1 MKSFL
6 KFLVFVL
13 LLALAISLIYVWQGK
28 QPGPAQVK
36 VEKFTPADKP
46 SLDLNSVD
54 VLQRLDEEYTKV
66 ADAVVPSVVSIT
78 TTKTVSR
85 RMPVDPLE
93 LFFGR
98 RFSDESPAQQ
108 KVTSLGSGVI
118 VSKEGHIVTNNHVLN
133 GTDDVTVQLS
143 DGRQSK
149 AKIVGTDGQIDL
161 AVLKIDLQDLTPLPI
176 GDSDK
181 VRVGQIVMAIGNP
194 FGLDESVSQG
204 IISAKDRRAM
214 NDSQVEFFQTDTA
227 INPGNSGGPLVNIRG
242 EVIGINTAIYSES
255 GGNQGIGFA
264 IPSNVVRAAMNSIIS
279 KGRVIRGYLGV
290 GIQPVTSDIAE
301 QFKLTSARGALVTDV
316 TPGSPAEKAGIIRG
330 DVIRKVNGY
339 EVRDTVALVNR
350 IAEADIGAN
359 LSIDLVRDGVTK
371 TVTAQVVEQPAD
383 LVARLNRNQSG
394 NQNAPDPLGSSPN
407 ASFAG
412 IEVQNLTQRLRT
424 EANVPANVNGVIV
437 TRVDP
442 ASPAA
447 QALRSGDVIEQINR
461 QPVSNV
467 DEFQSIVGQ
476 LDPDR
481 PVLVGMARN
490 RQRSFVI
497 IQPN

>member
-13 LLALAISLIYVWQGK
+13 LLALAISLIYVWQGR
-28 QPGPAQVK
+28 QPGQAQVK

-66 ADAVVPSVVSIT
+66 ANAVVPSVVSIT

-98 RFSDESPAQQ
+98 RFSDESPQQ

-149 AKIVGTDGQIDL
+149 AKIIGTDGQIDL
-161 AVLKIDLQDLTPLPI
+161 AVLKIDLENLTPLPI

-264 IPSNVVRAAMNSIIS
+264 IPSNVVRAAMNSIIA

-290 GIQPVTSDIAE
+290 GIQPVTTDIAE
-301 QFKLTSARGALVTDV
+301 QFKLNSARGALVTDV

-339 EVRDTVALVNR
+339 EVKDTVALVNR
-350 IAEADIGAN
+350 IAESDIGSN
-359 LSIDLVRDGVTK
+359 LTIDLVRDGESK
-371 TVTAQVVEQPAD
+371 TVMAQVIEQPAD
-383 LVARLNRNQSG
+383 LAARLNRNQ
-394 NQNAPDPLGSSPN
+394 NAPDPSPN
-407 ASFAG
+407 SQNAVFAG
-412 IEVQNLTQRLRT
+412 IEVKNLTPQLRSQ
-424 EANVPANVNGVIV
+424 ANVPASVNGVIV

-442 ASPAA
+442 SSGVA
-447 QALRSGDVIEQINR
+447 QELRPGDVIEQINR
-461 QPVSNV
+461 QPVANV
-467 DEFQSIVGQ
+467 DEFQRIVSR

-481 PVLVGMARN
+481 PVMVGMARN

>member
-13 LLALAISLIYVWQGK
+13 LLALAISLIYVWQAK
-28 QPGPAQVK
+28 QPGQPQVK
-36 VEKFTPADKP
+36 VEKFTPADRS
-46 SLDLNSVD
+46 SLDLDAVD
-54 VLQRLDEEYTKV
+54 VLQRLNDEYTKV
-66 ADAVVPSVVSIT
+66 VNAVIPSVVSIT

-85 RMPVDPLE
+85 RMPIDPLE

-98 RFSDESPAQQ
+98 RFSDDNPAQQ

-143 DGRQSK
+143 DGRESK
-149 AKIVGTDGQIDL
+149 AKIVGTDGQIDI
-161 AVLKIDLQDLTPLPI
+161 AVLKIDLPNLTPLAI

-204 IISAKDRRAM
+204 IISAKDRQVV

-242 EVIGINTAIYSES
+242 EVIGINTIIYSES

-264 IPSNVVRAAMNSIIS
+264 IPSNMVRAAVNSIIS

-290 GIQPVTSDIAE
+290 AIQPVTKDIAE
-301 QFKLTSARGALVTDV
+301 QFKLDSAHGALVTDV

-330 DVIRKVNGY
+330 DVIRKVNGNDIK
-339 EVRDTVALVNR
+339 DTISLVNR
-350 IAEADIGAN
+350 IAEADVGSN
-359 LSIDLVRDGVTK
+359 MMIDLVRDGTAK
-371 TVTAQVVEQPAD
+371 AVTAQITEQPAD
-383 LVARLNRNQSG
+383 LVARLNRKQSVPAPSG
-394 NQNAPDPLGSSPN
+394 TAENAL
-407 ASFAG
+407 FAG
-412 IEVQNLTQRLRT
+412 MEVQNLTQQLRA
-424 EANVPANVNGVIV
+424 EAKVPSNVNGVIV
-437 TRVDP
+437 TSVDP
-442 ASPAA
+442 TSPVA
-447 QALRSGDVIEQINR
+447 QQVRPGDVIEQINHE
-461 QPVSNV
+461 PVANV
-467 DEFQSIVGQ
+467 DEFERVVAQ
-476 LDPDR
+476 LDSDR
-481 PVLVGMARN
+481 PVMVGLARN

-497 IQPN
+497 IRPN

>member
-13 LLALAISLIYVWQGK
+13 LLALTISLIYVWQAK

-66 ADAVVPSVVSIT
+66 TAAVVPSVVSIT
-78 TTKTVSR
+78 TTRTVTR
-85 RMPVDPLE
+85 RMPIDPLE

-98 RFSDESPAQQ
+98 RFPDQAQQ

-118 VSKEGHIVTNNHVLN
+118 VSKEGHIVTNYHVLN
-133 GTDDVTVQLS
+133 GTSDVTVQLN
-143 DGRQSK
+143 DGREAK
-149 AKIVGTDGQIDL
+149 AKIVGTDAQIDL
-161 AVLKIDLQDLTPLPI
+161 AVLKIDLPNLSPLSL

-181 VRVGQIVMAIGNP
+181 VKVGQIVMAIGNP
-194 FGLDESVSQG
+194 FGLEESVSQG

-242 EVIGINTAIYSES
+242 EVIGINSAIYSES

-264 IPSNVVRAAMNSIIS
+264 IPSNVVKAAMGSIIS

-290 GIQPVTSDIAE
+290 AIQSVTKEIAE
-301 QFKLTSARGALVTDV
+301 QFKLDSVRGALVTDV

-330 DVIRKVNGY
+330 DVIRKVNDY
-339 EVRDTVALVNR
+339 DVKDTIALVNR
-350 IAEADIGAN
+350 IAEADVGSS
-359 LSIDLVRDGVTK
+359 LRIDLVRDGAAKSVL
-371 TVTAQVVEQPAD
+371 AQVAEQPAD
-383 LVARLNRNQSG
+383 LVARLNRNQS
-394 NQNAPDPLGSSPN
+394 DPGQSEESQRGL
-407 ASFAG
+407 FAG
-412 IEVQNLTQRLRT
+412 IQVQNLTQKLRV
-424 EANVPANVNGVIV
+424 EANVPATVNGVIV
-437 TRVDP
+437 TGVDP
-442 ASPAA
+442 SSPVA
-447 QALRSGDVIEQINR
+447 QQIRPGDVIEQINR
-461 QPVSNV
+461 RPVPDVN
-467 DEFQSIVGQ
+467 EFESVVSQ
-476 LDPDR
+476 LDQDN
-481 PVLVGMARN
+481 PVMVGIARN
-490 RQRSFVI
+490 RQRSFIV

>member
-1 MKSFL
+1 MMDRS
-6 KFLVFVL
+6 
-13 LLALAISLIYVWQGK
+13 
-28 QPGPAQVK
+28 
-36 VEKFTPADKP
+36 T
-46 SLDLNSVD
+46 
-54 VLQRLDEEYTKV
+54 
-66 ADAVVPSVVSIT
+66 
-78 TTKTVSR
+78 
-85 RMPVDPLE
+85 
-93 LFFGR
+93 
-98 RFSDESPAQQ
+98 
-108 KVTSLGSGVI
+108 
-118 VSKEGHIVTNNHVLN
+118 
-133 GTDDVTVQLS
+133 
-143 DGRQSK
+143 
-149 AKIVGTDGQIDL
+149 L
-161 AVLKIDLQDLTPLPI
+161 AVLKIDLENLTPLTI

-290 GIQPVTSDIAE
+290 GIQPVTADIAE
-301 QFKLTSARGALVTDV
+301 QFKLNSARGALVTDV

-330 DVIRKVNGY
+330 DVIRNVNGY
-339 EVRDTVALVNR
+339 EVKDTVALVNR
-350 IAEADIGAN
+350 IAESDIGSN
-359 LSIDLVRDGVTK
+359 LTIDLVRDGETK
-371 TVTAQVVEQPAD
+371 TVTAKVIEQPAD
-383 LVARLNRNQSG
+383 LVARLNRNHVSPPSGDSQSAIFG
-394 NQNAPDPLGSSPN
+394 
-407 ASFAG
+407 G
-412 IEVQNLTQRLRT
+412 IEVQNLTPRLRT
-424 EANVPANVNGVIV
+424 EANVPPNVNGVIV

-442 ASPAA
+442 SSAVA
-447 QALRSGDVIEQINR
+447 QELRPGDVIEQINR
-461 QPVSNV
+461 QPISNV
-467 DEFQSIVGQ
+467 DEFQSVVGR

-481 PVLVGMARN
+481 PVMVGMARN

>member
-1 MKSFL
+1 
-6 KFLVFVL
+6 
-13 LLALAISLIYVWQGK
+13 
-28 QPGPAQVK
+28 
-36 VEKFTPADKP
+36 
-46 SLDLNSVD
+46 
-54 VLQRLDEEYTKV
+54 
-66 ADAVVPSVVSIT
+66 
-78 TTKTVSR
+78 
-85 RMPVDPLE
+85 MPIDPLE

-98 RFSDESPAQQ
+98 RFSDENPAQQ

-143 DGRQSK
+143 DGRQAK

-161 AVLKIDLQDLTPLPI
+161 AVLKIDLENLTPLPI

-264 IPSNVVRAAMNSIIS
+264 IPSNVVRSAMNSIIG

-290 GIQPVTSDIAE
+290 GIQPVTMDIAE
-301 QFKLTSARGALVTDV
+301 QFKLSSARGALVTEV

-339 EVRDTVALVNR
+339 EVKDTVALVNR
-350 IAEADIGAN
+350 IAETEIGSN
-359 LSIDLVRDGVTK
+359 LTIDLVRDGAAK

-383 LVARLNRNQSG
+383 LVTRLNRNQNSPDPFGGSG
-394 NQNAPDPLGSSPN
+394 GPQNAV
-407 ASFAG
+407 FAG
-412 IEVQNLTQRLRT
+412 IEVQNLTERLRT
-424 EANVPANVNGVIV
+424 EAKVPPNVNGVIV

-442 ASPAA
+442 NSTAA
-447 QALRSGDVIEQINR
+447 QELRPGDVIEQINR
-461 QPVSNV
+461 QPVSNI
-467 DEFQSIVGQ
+467 DEFQSVVGQ

-481 PVLVGMARN
+481 PVMVGMARN

>member
-13 LLALAISLIYVWQGK
+13 LLALAISLIYVWQGR
-28 QPGPAQVK
+28 QPGQAQVK

-66 ADAVVPSVVSIT
+66 ANAVVPSVVSIT

-85 RMPVDPLE
+85 RMPIDPLE

-98 RFSDESPAQQ
+98 RFSDENPAQQ

-143 DGRQSK
+143 DGRQAK
-149 AKIVGTDGQIDL
+149 AKIVGSDGQIDL
-161 AVLKIDLQDLTPLPI
+161 AVLKIDLENLTPLPI

-264 IPSNVVRAAMNSIIS
+264 IPSNVVRSAMNSIIG
-279 KGRVIRGYLGV
+279 KGRVVRGYLGV
-290 GIQPVTSDIAE
+290 GIQPVTMDIAE
-301 QFKLTSARGALVTDV
+301 QFKLNSARGALVTDV

-339 EVRDTVALVNR
+339 EVKDTVALVNR
-350 IAEADIGAN
+350 IAETEIGSN
-359 LSIDLVRDGVTK
+359 LTIDLVRDGAAK

-383 LVARLNRNQSG
+383 LVARLNRNQSPPG
-394 NQNAPDPLGSSPN
+394 PTGASQNAV
-407 ASFAG
+407 FAG
-412 IEVQNLTQRLRT
+412 IEVQNLTERLRA
-424 EANVPANVNGVIV
+424 EAKVPPNVNGVIV
-437 TRVDP
+437 TQVDP
-442 ASPAA
+442 NSTAA
-447 QALRSGDVIEQINR
+447 QELRPGDVIEQINR

-467 DEFQSIVGQ
+467 DEFQSVVGQ

-481 PVLVGMARN
+481 PVMVGMARS

>member
-28 QPGPAQVK
+28 QPGQPQVK

-98 RFSDESPAQQ
+98 RFSDDNSAQQ

-161 AVLKIDLQDLTPLPI
+161 AVLKIDLENLTPLPI

-214 NDSQVEFFQTDTA
+214 NDSQLEFFQTDTA

-290 GIQPVTSDIAE
+290 GIQPVTTDIAE
-301 QFKLTSARGALVTDV
+301 QFKLATARGALVTDV

-330 DVIRKVNGY
+330 DVIRKINGY
-339 EVRDTVALVNR
+339 EVKDTITLVNR
-350 IAEADIGAN
+350 IAEADIGSN
-359 LSIDLVRDGVTK
+359 LTIDLVRDGETK
-371 TVTAQVVEQPAD
+371 TVNAQVVEQPAD
-383 LVARLNRNQSG
+383 LVARLNRNQST
-394 NQNAPDPLGSSPN
+394 PDPSAASENSP
-407 ASFAG
+407 FAG
-412 IEVQNLTQRLRT
+412 LEVQNLTPRLRN
-424 EANVPANVNGVIV
+424 EANVPPNVNGVIV

-442 ASPAA
+442 SSAIA
-447 QALRSGDVIEQINR
+447 QQLKPGDVIEQINR
-461 QPVSNV
+461 QPVSDV
-467 DEFQSIVGQ
+467 DDFQSVVGR

-481 PVLVGMARN
+481 PVMVGMARN

>member
-13 LLALAISLIYVWQGK
+13 LLALAISLIYVWQAK
-28 QPGPAQVK
+28 QPGQAQVK

-46 SLDLNSVD
+46 SLDMDSVD
-54 VLQRLDEEYTKV
+54 VLQRLDDEYTKV
-66 ADAVVPSVVSIT
+66 VTAVVPSVVSIT
-78 TTKTVSR
+78 TTKTLTR
-85 RMPVDPLE
+85 RMPIDPLE

-98 RFSDESPAQQ
+98 RFSDDSPAQQ

-133 GTDDVTVQLS
+133 GTDDITVQLS
-143 DGRQSK
+143 DGREEK

-161 AVLKIDLQDLTPLPI
+161 AVLKIDLPNLIPLPI

-264 IPSNVVRAAMNSIIS
+264 IPSNVVKAAMRSIIS

-290 GIQPVTSDIAE
+290 GIQPVTKDIAE
-301 QFKLTSARGALVTDV
+301 QFKLDSARGALVTDV

-339 EVRDTVALVNR
+339 EVKDTISLVNR
-350 IAEADIGAN
+350 ISEADIGSN
-359 LSIDLVRDGVTK
+359 LMIDLIRDGRAK
-371 TVTAQVVEQPAD
+371 SVTAQITEQPAD
-383 LVARLNRNQSG
+383 VVARMNRNQNDPGRPGRSE
-394 NQNAPDPLGSSPN
+394 NAL
-407 ASFAG
+407 FAG
-412 IEVQNLTQRLRT
+412 IEVRNLTQQLRE
-424 EANVPANVNGVIV
+424 EAKVPPNVNGVIV
-437 TRVDP
+437 TSVDP
-442 ASPAA
+442 GSPVAE
-447 QALRSGDVIEQINR
+447 QVKPGDVIEQINR

-467 DEFQSIVGQ
+467 AEFEAIVGQ
-476 LDPDR
+476 LDSDR
-481 PVLVGMARN
+481 PVMVGLARN

>member
-13 LLALAISLIYVWQGK
+13 LLALAISLIYVWQAK
-28 QPGPAQVK
+28 QPGQPQVK
-36 VEKFTPADKP
+36 VEKFTPADRS
-46 SLDLNSVD
+46 SLDLDAVD
-54 VLQRLDEEYTKV
+54 VLQRLNDEYTKV
-66 ADAVVPSVVSIT
+66 VNAVIPSVVSIT

-85 RMPVDPLE
+85 RMPIDPLE

-98 RFSDESPAQQ
+98 RFSDDNPAQQ

-143 DGRQSK
+143 DGRESK
-149 AKIVGTDGQIDL
+149 AKIVGTDGQIDI
-161 AVLKIDLQDLTPLPI
+161 AVLKIDLPNLTPLAI

-204 IISAKDRRAM
+204 IISAKDRQVV

-242 EVIGINTAIYSES
+242 EVIGINTIIYSES

-264 IPSNVVRAAMNSIIS
+264 IPSNMVRAAVNSIIS

-290 GIQPVTSDIAE
+290 AIQPVTKDIAE
-301 QFKLTSARGALVTDV
+301 QFKLDSAHGALVTDV

-330 DVIRKVNGY
+330 DVIRKVNGNDIK
-339 EVRDTVALVNR
+339 DTISLVNR
-350 IAEADIGAN
+350 IAEADVGSN
-359 LSIDLVRDGVTK
+359 MMIDLVRDGTAK
-371 TVTAQVVEQPAD
+371 AVTAQIAEQPAD
-383 LVARLNRNQSG
+383 LVARLNRKQSVPAPSG
-394 NQNAPDPLGSSPN
+394 TAENAL
-407 ASFAG
+407 FAG
-412 IEVQNLTQRLRT
+412 MEVQNLTQQLRA
-424 EANVPANVNGVIV
+424 EAKVPSNVNGVIV
-437 TRVDP
+437 TSVDP
-442 ASPAA
+442 TSPVA
-447 QALRSGDVIEQINR
+447 QQVRPGDVIEQINHE
-461 QPVSNV
+461 PVANV
-467 DEFQSIVGQ
+467 DEFERVVAQ
-476 LDPDR
+476 LDSDR
-481 PVLVGMARN
+481 PVMVGLARN

-497 IQPN
+497 IRPN

>member
-13 LLALAISLIYVWQGK
+13 LLALAISLIYVWQAK

-54 VLQRLDEEYTKV
+54 VLQRLDDEYTKV
-66 ADAVVPSVVSIT
+66 VTAVVPSVVSIT
-78 TTKTVSR
+78 TTKTLTR
-85 RMPVDPLE
+85 RMPIDPLE

-98 RFSDESPAQQ
+98 RFSDDGPAQQ

-143 DGRQSK
+143 DGREEK

-161 AVLKIDLQDLTPLPI
+161 AVLKIDLPNLIPLPI

-264 IPSNVVRAAMNSIIS
+264 IPSNVVKAAMKSIIS

-290 GIQPVTSDIAE
+290 GIQPVTKDIAE
-301 QFKLTSARGALVTDV
+301 QFKLDSARGALVTDV

-330 DVIRKVNGY
+330 DVIRQVNGY
-339 EVRDTVALVNR
+339 DVKDTVSLVNR
-350 IAEADIGAN
+350 IAEAEIGSN
-359 LSIDLVRDGVTK
+359 LTIDLIRDGTAK
-371 TVTAQVVEQPAD
+371 TVTARITEQPANV
-383 LVARLNRNQSG
+383 VARLNRNQ
-394 NQNAPDPLGSSPN
+394 NSPGQPGTSQD
-407 ASFAG
+407 ALFAG
-412 IEVQNLTQRLRT
+412 IEVRNLTQQLRA

-437 TRVDP
+437 TSVDP
-442 ASPAA
+442 GSPVA
-447 QALRSGDVIEQINR
+447 QQVRPGDVIEQINR
-461 QPVSNV
+461 QPVTNV
-467 DEFQSIVGQ
+467 DEFERVVGQ
-476 LDPDR
+476 LDSGR
-481 PVLVGMARN
+481 PVMVGLARN

>member
-13 LLALAISLIYVWQGK
+13 LLALTISLIYVWQAK

-66 ADAVVPSVVSIT
+66 TAAVVPSVVSIT
-78 TTKTVSR
+78 TTRTVTR
-85 RMPVDPLE
+85 RMPIDPLE

-98 RFSDESPAQQ
+98 RFPDQAQQ

-118 VSKEGHIVTNNHVLN
+118 VSKEGHIVTNYHVLN
-133 GTDDVTVQLS
+133 GTSDVTVQLN
-143 DGRQSK
+143 DGREAK
-149 AKIVGTDGQIDL
+149 AKIVGTDAQIDL
-161 AVLKIDLQDLTPLPI
+161 AVLKIDLPNLSPLSL

-181 VRVGQIVMAIGNP
+181 VKVGQIVMAIGNP
-194 FGLDESVSQG
+194 FGLEESVSQG
-204 IISAKDRRAM
+204 IISAKNRRAM

-242 EVIGINTAIYSES
+242 EVIGINSAIYSES

-264 IPSNVVRAAMNSIIS
+264 IPSNVVKAAMGSIIS

-290 GIQPVTSDIAE
+290 AIQSVTKEIAE
-301 QFKLTSARGALVTDV
+301 QFKLDSVRGALVTDV

-330 DVIRKVNGY
+330 DVIRKVNDY
-339 EVRDTVALVNR
+339 DVKDTIALVNR
-350 IAEADIGAN
+350 IAEADVGSS
-359 LSIDLVRDGVTK
+359 LRIDLVRDGAAKSVL
-371 TVTAQVVEQPAD
+371 AQIAEQPAD
-383 LVARLNRNQSG
+383 LVARLNRNQS
-394 NQNAPDPLGSSPN
+394 DPGQSEESQRGL
-407 ASFAG
+407 FAG
-412 IEVQNLTQRLRT
+412 IQVQNLTQKLRV
-424 EANVPANVNGVIV
+424 EANVPATVNGVIV
-437 TRVDP
+437 TGVDP
-442 ASPAA
+442 SSPVA
-447 QALRSGDVIEQINR
+447 QQIRPGDVIEQINR
-461 QPVSNV
+461 RPVPDVN
-467 DEFQSIVGQ
+467 EFESVVSQ
-476 LDPDR
+476 LDQDN
-481 PVLVGMARN
+481 PVMVGIARN
-490 RQRSFVI
+490 RQRSFIV

>member
-1 MKSFL
+1 
-6 KFLVFVL
+6 
-13 LLALAISLIYVWQGK
+13 
-28 QPGPAQVK
+28 
-36 VEKFTPADKP
+36 
-46 SLDLNSVD
+46 
-54 VLQRLDEEYTKV
+54 LQRLDEEYTKV

-98 RFSDESPAQQ
+98 RFSDENPAQQ

-161 AVLKIDLQDLTPLPI
+161 AVLKIDLDNLTPLPI

-214 NDSQVEFFQTDTA
+214 NDSQLEFFQTDTA

-290 GIQPVTSDIAE
+290 GIQPVTADIAE

-339 EVRDTVALVNR
+339 DVKDTIALVNR
-350 IAEADIGAN
+350 IAEADIGSK
-359 LSIDLVRDGVTK
+359 LTIDLVRDGETK
-371 TVTAQVVEQPAD
+371 TVNAQVIEQPAD
-383 LVARLNRNQSG
+383 LVARLRRNQSQ
-394 NQNAPDPLGSSPN
+394 NQNSPDPSGGLQNSL
-407 ASFAG
+407 FAG
-412 IEVQNLTQRLRT
+412 IEVQNLTPRLRS
-424 EANVPANVNGVIV
+424 EANVPPNVNGVIV

-442 ASPAA
+442 SSSVADQLKP
-447 QALRSGDVIEQINR
+447 GDVIEQINR
-461 QPVSNV
+461 QPVANV
-467 DEFQSIVGQ
+467 DDFQSVVGQ

-481 PVLVGMARN
+481 PVMVGMARN

>member
-6 KFLVFVL
+6 KFLFFVL
-13 LLALAISLIYVWQGK
+13 LLALAISLIYVWQGR
-28 QPGPAQVK
+28 QPGQAQVK

-66 ADAVVPSVVSIT
+66 ANAVVPSVVSIT

-98 RFSDESPAQQ
+98 RFSDESPQQ

-161 AVLKIDLQDLTPLPI
+161 AVLKIDLENLTPLPI

-290 GIQPVTSDIAE
+290 GIQPVTTDIAE
-301 QFKLTSARGALVTDV
+301 QFKLSSARGALVTDV
-316 TPGSPAEKAGIIRG
+316 TPGSPAEKAGIVRG

-339 EVRDTVALVNR
+339 EVKDTVALVNR
-350 IAEADIGAN
+350 IAESDIGSN
-359 LSIDLVRDGVTK
+359 LTIDLVRDGETK
-371 TVTAQVVEQPAD
+371 TVNAKVIEQPAD
-383 LVARLNRNQSG
+383 LVARLNRNQG
-394 NQNAPDPLGSSPN
+394 QNQNLPDPSESPQN
-407 ASFAG
+407 TLFAG
-412 IEVQNLTQRLRT
+412 VEVQNLTQRLRN
-424 EANVPANVNGVIV
+424 EGAIPANVTGVIV
-437 TRVDP
+437 TR
-442 ASPAA
+442 
-447 QALRSGDVIEQINR
+447 
-461 QPVSNV
+461 
-467 DEFQSIVGQ
+467 
-476 LDPDR
+476 
-481 PVLVGMARN
+481 
-490 RQRSFVI
+490 
-497 IQPN
+497 

>member
-13 LLALAISLIYVWQGK
+13 LLALAISLIYVWQGR
-28 QPGPAQVK
+28 QPGQAQVK

-66 ADAVVPSVVSIT
+66 ANAVVPSVVSIT

-98 RFSDESPAQQ
+98 RFSDESPQQ

-161 AVLKIDLQDLTPLPI
+161 AVLKIDLENLTPLPI

-290 GIQPVTSDIAE
+290 GIQPVTADIAE
-301 QFKLTSARGALVTDV
+301 QFKLNSARGALVTDV

-339 EVRDTVALVNR
+339 EVKDTVALVNR
-350 IAEADIGAN
+350 IAESDIGSN
-359 LSIDLVRDGVTK
+359 LAIDLVRDGESK
-371 TVTAQVVEQPAD
+371 TVMAQVIEQPAD
-383 LVARLNRNQSG
+383 LVARLNRNQ
-394 NQNAPDPLGSSPN
+394 NAPDPSPSSQN
-407 ASFAG
+407 AVFAG
-412 IEVQNLTQRLRT
+412 IEVKNLTPQLRS

-442 ASPAA
+442 SSAVA
-447 QALRSGDVIEQINR
+447 QELRPGDVIEQINR
-461 QPVSNV
+461 QPVANL
-467 DEFQSIVGQ
+467 DEFQSVVSR

-481 PVLVGMARN
+481 PVMVGMARN

>member
-28 QPGPAQVK
+28 QPAPAQVR

-46 SLDLNSVD
+46 TLDLNSVD

-98 RFSDESPAQQ
+98 RFSDENPAQQ
-108 KVTSLGSGVI
+108 KVTSLGSG
-118 VSKEGHIVTNNHVLN
+118 
-133 GTDDVTVQLS
+133 
-143 DGRQSK
+143 
-149 AKIVGTDGQIDL
+149 GQIDL
-161 AVLKIDLQDLTPLPI
+161 AVLKIDLENLTPLPI

-264 IPSNVVRAAMNSIIS
+264 IPSNLVRAAMNSIIS

-301 QFKLTSARGALVTDV
+301 QFKLTTARGALVTDV

-339 EVRDTVALVNR
+339 EVKDTIALVNR
-350 IAEADIGAN
+350 IAEADVGSK
-359 LSIDLVRDGVTK
+359 LTIDLVRDGETK
-371 TVTAQVVEQPAD
+371 TVNAQVLEQRAD
-383 LVARLNRNQSG
+383 LVSRLNRNQT
-394 NQNAPDPLGSSPN
+394 APDLSGDSQNTLFS
-407 ASFAG
+407 G

-424 EANVPANVNGVIV
+424 EAHVPANVNGVMV

-447 QALRSGDVIEQINR
+447 QALQPGDVIEQIDR

-467 DEFQSIVGQ
+467 DEFQSLVAR

-481 PVLVGMARN
+481 SVMVGMARN

>member
-28 QPGPAQVK
+28 QPAPAQVR

-46 SLDLNSVD
+46 TLDLNSVD

-98 RFSDESPAQQ
+98 RFSDENPAQQ
-108 KVTSLGSGVI
+108 KVTSLGSG
-118 VSKEGHIVTNNHVLN
+118 
-133 GTDDVTVQLS
+133 
-143 DGRQSK
+143 
-149 AKIVGTDGQIDL
+149 GQIDL
-161 AVLKIDLQDLTPLPI
+161 AVLKIDLENLTPLPI

-255 GGNQGIGFA
+255 GGNQG
-264 IPSNVVRAAMNSIIS
+264 
-279 KGRVIRGYLGV
+279 
-290 GIQPVTSDIAE
+290 
-301 QFKLTSARGALVTDV
+301 
-316 TPGSPAEKAGIIRG
+316 
-330 DVIRKVNGY
+330 
-339 EVRDTVALVNR
+339 
-350 IAEADIGAN
+350 
-359 LSIDLVRDGVTK
+359 
-371 TVTAQVVEQPAD
+371 
-383 LVARLNRNQSG
+383 
-394 NQNAPDPLGSSPN
+394 
-407 ASFAG
+407 
-412 IEVQNLTQRLRT
+412 
-424 EANVPANVNGVIV
+424 
-437 TRVDP
+437 
-442 ASPAA
+442 
-447 QALRSGDVIEQINR
+447 
-461 QPVSNV
+461 
-467 DEFQSIVGQ
+467 
-476 LDPDR
+476 
-481 PVLVGMARN
+481 
-490 RQRSFVI
+490 
-497 IQPN
+497 

>member
-1 MKSFL
+1 
-6 KFLVFVL
+6 
-13 LLALAISLIYVWQGK
+13 
-28 QPGPAQVK
+28 
-36 VEKFTPADKP
+36 
-46 SLDLNSVD
+46 
-54 VLQRLDEEYTKV
+54 
-66 ADAVVPSVVSIT
+66 
-78 TTKTVSR
+78 
-85 RMPVDPLE
+85 
-93 LFFGR
+93 
-98 RFSDESPAQQ
+98 
-108 KVTSLGSGVI
+108 
-118 VSKEGHIVTNNHVLN
+118 
-133 GTDDVTVQLS
+133 
-143 DGRQSK
+143 
-149 AKIVGTDGQIDL
+149 
-161 AVLKIDLQDLTPLPI
+161 LPI

-264 IPSNVVRAAMNSIIS
+264 IPSNVVRSAMNSIIG
-279 KGRVIRGYLGV
+279 KGRVVRGYLGV
-290 GIQPVTSDIAE
+290 GIQPVTMDIAE
-301 QFKLTSARGALVTDV
+301 QFKLNSARGALVTDV

-339 EVRDTVALVNR
+339 EVKDTVALVNR
-350 IAEADIGAN
+350 IAETEIGSN
-359 LSIDLVRDGVTK
+359 LTIDLVRDGAAK

-383 LVARLNRNQSG
+383 LVARLNRNQSSPDPSG
-394 NQNAPDPLGSSPN
+394 ASQNAV
-407 ASFAG
+407 FAG
-412 IEVQNLTQRLRT
+412 IEVQNLTDRLRA
-424 EANVPANVNGVIV
+424 EAKVPPNVNGVIV

-442 ASPAA
+442 NSTAA
-447 QALRSGDVIEQINR
+447 QELRPGDVIEQINR

-467 DEFQSIVGQ
+467 DEFQSVVGQ

-481 PVLVGMARN
+481 PVMVGMARS

>member
-13 LLALAISLIYVWQGK
+13 LLALAISLIYVWQGR
-28 QPGPAQVK
+28 QPGQAQVK

-66 ADAVVPSVVSIT
+66 ANAVVPSVVSIT

-98 RFSDESPAQQ
+98 RFSDESPQQ

-161 AVLKIDLQDLTPLPI
+161 AVLKIDLENLTPLPI

-290 GIQPVTSDIAE
+290 GIQPVTPDIAE
-301 QFKLTSARGALVTDV
+301 QFKLNSARGALVTDV

-339 EVRDTVALVNR
+339 EVKDTVALVNR
-350 IAEADIGAN
+350 IAESDIGSN
-359 LSIDLVRDGVTK
+359 LTIDLVRDGQSK
-371 TVTAQVVEQPAD
+371 TVMAQVIEQPAD
-383 LVARLNRNQSG
+383 LAARLNRNQ
-394 NQNAPDPLGSSPN
+394 NAPDPSPN
-407 ASFAG
+407 SQNAVFAG
-412 IEVQNLTQRLRT
+412 IEVKNLTPQLRSQ
-424 EANVPANVNGVIV
+424 ANVPASVNGVIV

-442 ASPAA
+442 SSGVA
-447 QALRSGDVIEQINR
+447 QELRPGDVIEQINR
-461 QPVSNV
+461 QPVANV
-467 DEFQSIVGQ
+467 DEFQSLISR

-481 PVLVGMARN
+481 PVMVGMARN

>member
-28 QPGPAQVK
+28 QPAAAQVR

-46 SLDLNSVD
+46 ALDLNSVD

-98 RFSDESPAQQ
+98 RFSDENPAQQ

-161 AVLKIDLQDLTPLPI
+161 AVLKIDLENLTPLPI

-214 NDSQVEFFQTDTA
+214 NDSQLEFFQTDTA

-290 GIQPVTSDIAE
+290 GIQPVTADIAE
-301 QFKLTSARGALVTDV
+301 QFKLTTARGALVTDV

-339 EVRDTVALVNR
+339 EVKDTIALVNR
-350 IAEADIGAN
+350 IAEADIGSK
-359 LSIDLVRDGVTK
+359 LTIDLVRDGETK
-371 TVTAQVVEQPAD
+371 TVNAQVIEQPAD
-383 LVARLNRNQSG
+383 LVARMSRNQSQ
-394 NQNAPDPLGSSPN
+394 NQNPPDPSGGSQNSL
-407 ASFAG
+407 FAG
-412 IEVQNLTQRLRT
+412 IEVQNLTQRLRN
-424 EANVPANVNGVIV
+424 EANVPPNVNGVIV

-442 ASPAA
+442 SSSVADQLKP
-447 QALRSGDVIEQINR
+447 GDVIEQINR
-461 QPVSNV
+461 QPVANV
-467 DEFQSIVGQ
+467 DDFQSIVGQ

-481 PVLVGMARN
+481 PVMVGMARN

>member
-28 QPGPAQVK
+28 QPGQPQVK

-98 RFSDESPAQQ
+98 RFSDDNSAQQ

-161 AVLKIDLQDLTPLPI
+161 AVLKIDLENLTPLPI

-214 NDSQVEFFQTDTA
+214 NDSQLEFFQTDTA

-290 GIQPVTSDIAE
+290 GIQPVTTDIAE

-330 DVIRKVNGY
+330 DVIRKINGY
-339 EVRDTVALVNR
+339 EVKDTITLVNR
-350 IAEADIGAN
+350 IAEADIGSN
-359 LSIDLVRDGVTK
+359 LTIDLVRDGETK
-371 TVTAQVVEQPAD
+371 TVNAQVVEQPAD
-383 LVARLNRNQSG
+383 VVARLNRNQS
-394 NQNAPDPLGSSPN
+394 APDPSAPSDSSL
-407 ASFAG
+407 FAG
-412 IEVQNLTQRLRT
+412 IEVQNLTPRLRT
-424 EANVPANVNGVIV
+424 EANVPPNVNGVIV

-442 ASPAA
+442 SSAIA
-447 QALRSGDVIEQINR
+447 QQLKPGDVIEQINR
-461 QPVSNV
+461 QPVSDVDAFQNV
-467 DEFQSIVGQ
+467 VGR

-481 PVLVGMARN
+481 PVMVGMARN

>member
-13 LLALAISLIYVWQGK
+13 LLALAISLIYVWQAR
-28 QPGPAQVK
+28 QPGQAQVK

-46 SLDLNSVD
+46 SLDLDSVD
-54 VLQRLDEEYTKV
+54 VLQRLDDEYTKV
-66 ADAVVPSVVSIT
+66 VTAVVPSVVSIT
-78 TTKTVSR
+78 TTKTLTR
-85 RMPVDPLE
+85 RMPIDPLE

-98 RFSDESPAQQ
+98 RFSDDSPAQQ

-133 GTDDVTVQLS
+133 GTDDITVQLS
-143 DGRQSK
+143 DGREEK

-161 AVLKIDLQDLTPLPI
+161 AVLKIDLPNLIPLPI

-264 IPSNVVRAAMNSIIS
+264 IPSNVVKAAMKSIIS

-290 GIQPVTSDIAE
+290 GIQPVTKDIAE
-301 QFKLTSARGALVTDV
+301 QFKLDSARGALVTDV
-316 TPGSPAEKAGIIRG
+316 APGSPAEKAGIIRG

-339 EVRDTVALVNR
+339 EVKDTIALVNR
-350 IAEADIGAN
+350 ISEADIGSN
-359 LSIDLVRDGVTK
+359 LTIDLIRDGRAES
-371 TVTAQVVEQPAD
+371 VTAQITEQPAD
-383 LVARLNRNQSG
+383 LVTRMNRNQNDPRRPGRSE
-394 NQNAPDPLGSSPN
+394 NAL
-407 ASFAG
+407 FAG
-412 IEVQNLTQRLRT
+412 IEVRNLTQQLRE
-424 EANVPANVNGVIV
+424 EAKVPPNVNGVIV
-437 TRVDP
+437 TSVDP
-442 ASPAA
+442 NSPVA
-447 QALRSGDVIEQINR
+447 QQVKPGDVIEQINR
-461 QPVSNV
+461 QPVSNIA
-467 DEFQSIVGQ
+467 EFEAIVGQ
-476 LDPDR
+476 LDSDR
-481 PVLVGMARN
+481 PVMVGLARN